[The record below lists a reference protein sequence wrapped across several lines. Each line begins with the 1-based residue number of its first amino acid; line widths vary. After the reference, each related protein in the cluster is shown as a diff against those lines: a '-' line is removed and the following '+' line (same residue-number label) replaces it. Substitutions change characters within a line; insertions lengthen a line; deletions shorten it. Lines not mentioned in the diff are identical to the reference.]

1 METVIGVVERITFYN
16 DENGYTVLRLMP
28 EGNYPEAQARDGTIA
43 VVGVM
48 PELNEGESLQVTGQW
63 VDDPRYGRQLKI
75 ETVIPLEPSTREGIV
90 RYLSSG
96 IVSGIGPK
104 TAERIVDH
112 FGDETLNI
120 LDLSPDR
127 IDEVPG
133 LRPELAQKLKIA
145 WKNNRNMRQSLIY
158 LQGYGISSRLAQKIY
173 AQYGDETIALIKKDP
188 YQLADDIF
196 GVGFKKADAIARSMG
211 LKHDAPERLRA
222 GLAYALNHL
231 ALEGHTYAPREVLLQ
246 TASELLE
253 VADKARIAAALDAQ
267 IVAGELK
274 EDALILP
281 SGERQQA
288 IYLPMYF
295 YAERGGASLL
305 NALARTK
312 SKIILQSEK
321 IKWDVFLGEL
331 AEQNDIS
338 LTKQQQSAVKA
349 ALTGKVSVLTG
360 GPGTGKTTTL
370 RMVIHALEEKAYR
383 YALASPTGRAAKR
396 LSEATNRPASTIHRL
411 LEFNPMDGG
420 FQRDEDNPLELD
432 FLVVDEASML
442 DLLLFYNL
450 LKALPAHAHLLLV
463 GDIDQ
468 LPSVGA
474 GNVLRDI
481 IESGVAHV
489 TRLDQIFRQSEA
501 SYIIVN
507 AHRVNQGEMPYTD
520 NRGNDFFFFSDTD
533 PQSAADLLVD
543 VVYNRLPEKFGYD
556 PMNDIQVIAP
566 MYRGPVGVHAL
577 NRALQQKLN
586 GDKRMAEK
594 SLNGTLFRV
603 GDKIMQ
609 TKNNYEKEVFNGDI
623 GRIYGIDFEENQ
635 LEVVIDGRYLYYDWA
650 SEADQLILAYCI
662 STHRSQGSEYPVVV
676 MPVMTQHY
684 MMLQRN
690 LLYTAITRAKEVVV
704 LVGDRKAIA
713 MAVRNN
719 KVAERFSGL
728 LERLRR

>member
-1 METVIGVVERITFYN
+1 METVNGVVERITFYN
-16 DENGYTVLRLMP
+16 EENGYTVLRLSP
-28 EGNYPEAQARDGTIA
+28 DGHYPEAQARDGTIA

-48 PELNEGESLQVTGQW
+48 PELGEGESIQVTGQW
-63 VDDPRYGRQLKI
+63 VDDPRYGRQLKV
-75 ETVIPLEPSTREGIV
+75 ETVIPLAPVTREGIV

-112 FGDETLNI
+112 FGDETLHI
-120 LDLSPDR
+120 LDLTPER

-133 LRPELAQKLKIA
+133 LRPELAQKLKSA
-145 WKNNRNMRQSLIY
+145 WKDNRSMRQTLIY

-173 AQYGDETIALIKKDP
+173 AEYGDETISIVQNDP
-188 YQLADDIF
+188 YQLAADVF
-196 GVGFKKADAIARSMG
+196 GIGFKKADAIARSMG
-211 LKHDAPERLRA
+211 LAPDAPGRLRA
-222 GLAYALNHL
+222 GLAYALSQL
-231 ALEGHTYAPREVLLQ
+231 ALDGHTYAPREVLLH
-246 TASELLE
+246 TACDLLE
-253 VADKARIAAALDAQ
+253 VEDKARLAVALDGQIAA
-267 IVAGELK
+267 GNLK
-274 EDALILP
+274 EDILILA

-288 IYLPMYF
+288 VYLPMYF
-295 YAERGGASLL
+295 YAERGAASLL

-312 SKIILQSEK
+312 SKIIMQSEK
-321 IKWDVFLGEL
+321 IRWPAFLEAL
-331 AEQNDIS
+331 AKQSN
-338 LTKQQQSAVKA
+338 LTLTPQQQSAVKA
-349 ALTGKVSVLTG
+349 AFTSKVSVLTG

-370 RMVIHALEEKAYR
+370 QMVIHALEEGEYR

-396 LSEATNRPASTIHRL
+396 LSEATDRGARTIHRL
-411 LEFNPMDGG
+411 LEFNPMEGG
-420 FQRDEDNPLELD
+420 FQRDESNPLEVDLV
-432 FLVVDEASML
+432 VVDEASML
-442 DLLLFYNL
+442 DVLLFYNL
-450 LKALPAHAHLLLV
+450 LKALLATTHLLLV
-463 GDIDQ
+463 GDVDQ

-481 IESGVAHV
+481 IDSGVAHV
-489 TRLDQIFRQSEA
+489 TRLDQIFRQSDD

-520 NRGNDFFFFSDTD
+520 NRGEDFFFFSESD
-533 PQSAADLLVD
+533 PQTAADLLVD
-543 VVYNRLPEKFGYD
+543 VVYKRLPQKFGYD

-566 MYRGPVGVHAL
+566 MYRGPIGVHAL

-586 GDKRMAEK
+586 GDRRMAEK
-594 SLNGTLFRV
+594 LLNGTLFRV
-603 GDKIMQ
+603 GDKVMQ
-609 TKNNYEKEVFNGDI
+609 TRNNYEKEVFNGDI
-623 GRIYGIDFEENQ
+623 GRIYGIDLEENQ
-635 LEVVIDGRYLYYDWA
+635 LEVVIDGRYLYYDWGN
-650 SEADQLILAYCI
+650 EVDQLILAYCI

-676 MPVMTQHY
+676 MPIMPQHY

-704 LVGDRKAIA
+704 LVGERKAIG